1 MNKGEALKL
10 AQEFGIKD
18 VGNKMYEAWLADP
31 TVTREALINRFSPKA
46 SDKIKAGDSGVRQ
59 PLTEAFGVGADK
71 IGALLNPRS
80 QYYWGNMPAKELLK
94 VATNAGYVKDLP
106 GDASESDKQQNRED
120 FGKFLNYLAKSSTE
134 FERRNVVRDYDKET
148 AFTKNPSAWAAK
160 MLFTPTVE
168 RAKEQ
173 ALKGQGPSTLGQ
185 MDARDL
191 GTLGTDIMANA
202 AFGAGGSLASQKL
215 TGLGL
220 RSFLQ
225 HYGSVAGAG
234 ALGGLGKAAAKDIG
248 TDEGSQ
254 WYEYLTEPALGA
266 VTNALGSEIA
276 LKLLG
281 NKLSQATHGIKSMRP
296 ATKKIE
302 NALSDT
308 EMKAK
313 DYMDELLKNSRMN
326 TDNGYI
332 RPEDAKRIVQDMR
345 LADEGLGI
353 EPNVPNGETGRFVD
367 ELLAIDKEASARTDP
382 GSYFVEA
389 GKMLD
394 NAIAVAKNSAAETG
408 LPYYA
413 NKANYLEAI
422 ARLFRN
428 GIKKE
433 NPQEYLSNV
442 RKYLAARENAAS
454 KAQDFLKLEKDASF
468 LKQLDQEGMSY
479 ENVLRN
485 NGYKLTPST
494 ADEGPIIYSD
504 INRLGEFVELNKLI
518 PKNSNKWYG
527 LTSRDIRPGLK
538 SQEARDLLE
547 NHPPVKEYIE
557 SLPQTK
563 SEAALRSAGVG
574 AYDVIRAGLGDQAI
588 KDRDKE
594 DASPKT
600 VERKFNELLKRKPK
614 TVEKVMNWQTDMY
627 EEPSMQLTPEER
639 QLIDQWRVI
648 QMRRNLLGGD

>member
-1 MNKGEALKL
+1 MTQDEALKL
-10 AQEFGIKD
+10 AEEFGIED

-31 TVTREALINRFSPKA
+31 TVTREALVNMFSPKA

-94 VATNAGYVKDLP
+94 VAMNAGYVKDLP
-106 GDASESDKQQNRED
+106 GDASEGDKQQNRED

-134 FERRNVVRDYDKET
+134 FERRNVVRDYDRET

-173 ALKGQGPSTLGQ
+173 ALKGQGPSTFGQ

-202 AFGAGGSLASQKL
+202 AFGAGGSLAGQSL
-215 TGLGL
+215 AGRGL

-234 ALGGLGKAAAKDIG
+234 AIGGLGKAAAKDIG

-281 NKLSQATHGIKSMRP
+281 NKLSQSTHGIKSMRP
-296 ATKKIE
+296 LNQKIE

-313 DYMDELLKNSRMN
+313 DYMDELLKNSNMN
-326 TDNGYI
+326 IKNGYI

-353 EPNVPNGETGRFVD
+353 EPNVPDGETGRFID
-367 ELLAIDKEASARTDP
+367 ELFAINKEGGYSWAQFQD
-382 GSYFVEA
+382 
-389 GKMLD
+389 MLD
-394 NAIAVAKNSAAETG
+394 NAIGTARNAAAEG
-408 LPYYA
+408 NPYYA
-413 NKANYLEAI
+413 NKASYLEAI

-428 GIKKE
+428 GIAE
-433 NPQEYLSNV
+433 PD
-442 RKYLAARENAAS
+442 KYLPRVHKYLEARGNAAN
-454 KAQDFLKLEKDASF
+454 KAQDFLQLEKDAKF
-468 LKQLDQEGMSY
+468 LNHLDKEGMSY
-479 ENVLRN
+479 ENVLRD
-485 NGYKLTPST
+485 NGYKLSPST

-504 INRLGEFVELNKLI
+504 ENRLYDYLKLRDLI
-518 PKNSNKWYG
+518 KMKQKPNPWYG
-527 LTSRDIRPGLK
+527 KTSINTKSGLK
-538 SQEARDLLE
+538 SQEARDLLDK
-547 NHPPVKEYIE
+547 HQPIKDYFE
-557 SLPQTK
+557 SMPQTK
-563 SEAALRSAGVG
+563 NEAALRAAGAG

-614 TVEKVMNWQTDMY
+614 TVERVMNWHTDMY

>member
-1 MNKGEALKL
+1 MTQDEALKL
-10 AQEFGIKD
+10 AEEFGIED

-31 TVTREALINRFSPKA
+31 TVTREALVNKFSPKA

-94 VATNAGYVKDLP
+94 VAMNAGYLKDLP
-106 GDASESDKQQNRED
+106 GDASEGDKQQNRED

-148 AFTKNPSAWAAK
+148 AFTKNPSEWAAK

-185 MDARDL
+185 MDARDW

-202 AFGAGGSLASQKL
+202 AFGAGGLASQKL
-215 TGLGL
+215 AGRGL

-281 NKLSQATHGIKSMRP
+281 NKLSQSTHGIKSMRP
-296 ATKKIE
+296 ATQKIE

-313 DYMDELLKNSRMN
+313 DYMDELLKNSNMN
-326 TDNGYI
+326 IKNGYI

-345 LADEGLGI
+345 IADEGLGI
-353 EPNVPNGETGRFVD
+353 EPNVPDGETGRFID
-367 ELLAIDKEASARTDP
+367 ELLAINKDGGYSWAKFQD
-382 GSYFVEA
+382 
-389 GKMLD
+389 MLD
-394 NAIAVAKNSAAETG
+394 NAIITARDAAAEG
-408 LPYYA
+408 NPYYA

-428 GIKKE
+428 GIDE
-433 NPQEYLSNV
+433 PN
-442 RKYLAARENAAS
+442 KYLPRVQKYLEARGNAAS
-454 KAQDFLKLEKDASF
+454 KAQDFLQLEKDAKF
-468 LKQLDQEGMSY
+468 LNQLDKEGMSY
-479 ENVLRN
+479 ENVLRD

-504 INRLGEFVELNKLI
+504 ENRLYDYLKLRDLI
-518 PKNSNKWYG
+518 KMKQNPNPWYG
-527 LTSRDIRPGLK
+527 KTSINTKSGLK
-538 SQEARDLLE
+538 SQEARDLLDK
-547 NHPPVKEYIE
+547 HQPVKDYFE
-557 SLPQTK
+557 SMPQTK
-563 SEAALRSAGVG
+563 KEAELRSAVAG

-614 TVEKVMNWQTDMY
+614 TVERVMNWQTDMY

>member
-1 MNKGEALKL
+1 MTQDEALKL
-10 AQEFGIKD
+10 AEEFGIED

-31 TVTREALINRFSPKA
+31 TVTREALVNKFSPKA

-94 VATNAGYVKDLP
+94 VAMNAGYVKDLP
-106 GDASESDKQQNRED
+106 GDASDGDKQQNRED

-148 AFTKNPSAWAAK
+148 AFAKDPAEWAAK

-215 TGLGL
+215 AGRGL

-281 NKLSQATHGIKSMRP
+281 NKLSQATHGIKSTRP
-296 ATKKIE
+296 LGKKVE

-313 DYMDELLKNSRMN
+313 DYMDELLKNSNM
-326 TDNGYI
+326 DIQNGYI

-353 EPNVPNGETGRFVD
+353 EPNVPDGETGRFID
-367 ELLAIDKEASARTDP
+367 ELLAIKKDGGYSWAKFQD
-382 GSYFVEA
+382 
-389 GKMLD
+389 MLD
-394 NAIAVAKNSAAETG
+394 NAIGTARNAAAEG
-408 LPYYA
+408 NPYYA
-413 NKANYLEAI
+413 NKASYLEAI

-428 GIKKE
+428 GIAE
-433 NPQEYLSNV
+433 PN
-442 RKYLAARENAAS
+442 KYLPRVQKYLEARGNAAT
-454 KAQDFLKLEKDASF
+454 KAQDFLQLEKDAKF
-468 LKQLDQEGMSY
+468 LSNLDKEGMSY
-479 ENVLRN
+479 ENVLRD

-504 INRLGEFVELNKLI
+504 ENRLYDYLKLRDLI
-518 PKNSNKWYG
+518 KMKQKPDPWYG
-527 LTSRDIRPGLK
+527 KTSINTKSGLK
-538 SQEARDLLE
+538 SQEARDLLDK
-547 NHPPVKEYIE
+547 HQPIKDYFE
-557 SLPQTK
+557 SMPQTK
-563 SEAALRSAGVG
+563 NEAALRAAGAG

-614 TVEKVMNWQTDMY
+614 TVERVMNWQTDMY